1 MSSTVYLIPTVL
13 DENALQPLPAYL
25 TDAVKACKVLFVENE
40 RTTRRFLKKLW
51 REIVIDDY
59 RWYLI
64 PENASAESDF
74 NRELKTGD
82 KIGILSEAGCP
93 GIADPGSILVA
104 AAHRAGATVRP
115 LVGPNS
121 IILALMGSGLN
132 GQQFHF
138 HGYLPVESDARN
150 KKLKELELVSRNEN
164 CTQIFIETPYRNM
177 AIFDAVLQSAAPE
190 TRFCI
195 AVSLTGEKEMI
206 RTRTVKEWKQ
216 HKPEL
221 HKQPAIFLLLAG

>member
-1 MSSTVYLIPTVL
+1 MSSVVYLIPTVL

-25 TDAVKACKVLFVENE
+25 TDAVKACKVFFVENE

-51 REIVIDDY
+51 RGMVIDDY

-64 PENASAESDF
+64 PENAGAETDF

-82 KIGILSEAGCP
+82 NIGILSEAGCP
-93 GIADPGSILVA
+93 GIADPGSLLVA

-121 IILALMGSGLN
+121 IVLALMGSGLN

-150 KKLKELELVSRNEN
+150 TKIKELELSSRKEN

-177 AIFDAVLQSAAPE
+177 AIFD
-190 TRFCI
+190 
-195 AVSLTGEKEMI
+195 
-206 RTRTVKEWKQ
+206 
-216 HKPEL
+216 
-221 HKQPAIFLLLAG
+221 